1 MTFQDIMKGTLVRVA
16 ILEEGIQMLDDEQIK
31 ELRQQVEEAKHEAK
45 VKAEEAK
52 LRKEFGKKKS

>member
-1 MTFQDIMKGTLVRVA
+1 MKGTLVRVA